1 MARIRTY
8 QLDENLST
16 SDYLLGNDGDN
27 GSVIT
32 KRFSIEDL
40 KEFINEDIPLAQQ
53 LPPGYISSTDQQGDS
68 FERSPIQV
76 QHTNAPGPHV
86 FFDGMSIAGFDVFYL
101 TLSNGQQ
108 VFRFENYNE
117 PFYLPSFVDKSFT
130 FQLVGD
136 TDNTYTGSIR
146 SYQGFLLEDTA
157 TSGQMNE
164 DFDDYVDVFYID
176 VTGRTDGQSVT
187 LTTTQLQN
195 FTITSNLTRVK
206 VEIGADFAVKGGTT
220 FDGDLDTKGNL
231 TVEGD
236 TALNGPNLDINST
249 LVEIGEDD
257 DRAEVHLHG
266 TLHFDDPNEGIVFGP
281 TEEGIPADMTTTTFT
296 VDAAGNLT
304 IDGAPTDDLPTFTF
318 TDTVNVSVEST
329 LTTTGINNT
338 GPLNQD
344 GDTSLT
350 GDLTIYTY
358 GPPDENGDR
367 FNDDGE
373 IDNSHVTISD
383 GTITSQNADGSA
395 GASVVQI
402 YANNQTDVTE
412 DVTAQLATLTIGS
425 GVFTLPEFS
434 SGVAEAL
441 PGLTEDLE
449 GAPAAFS
456 TGRFFIG
463 NEQSTGAL
471 YQGSPTEDITGI
483 TQTIAA
489 GVTSH
494 DLDTQTFTATA
505 GQTSFAL
512 NRIPEPFVSVTIDG
526 VVATTDFTDA
536 NPSIYSGTALTAG
549 QVVVFNYDTADV
561 TAFETL
567 RGLIDSDNREAIFF
581 VQSDIAG
588 VDFSAAVP
596 GTTVIPSTAD
606 VYEIISYDTITKV
619 ITFGKLGT
627 GTINIDTETL
637 SITSNI
643 VRMPGID
650 QETFNA
656 ETPDFHQFV
665 TIDAANELSKS
676 PLSFSGDFRGA
687 RYTDDDETDQGITS
701 ISFVGNNSNG
711 DAGVVTV
718 DTNPRYGTPV
728 VISATPSSPVDPF
741 DVVILRPCAI
751 ASSFTLPLAEVGDS
765 VKIVNTSL
773 LDTADPFT
781 PATTDVWSIFP
792 NTTQAIMGIS
802 NTTVLPMGETPQL
815 ELDTATASFELLYSG
830 DDLGWVIIGAE

>member
-1 MARIRTY
+1 
-8 QLDENLST
+8 
-16 SDYLLGNDGDN
+16 
-27 GSVIT
+27 
-32 KRFSIEDL
+32 
-40 KEFINEDIPLAQQ
+40 
-53 LPPGYISSTDQQGDS
+53 
-68 FERSPIQV
+68 
-76 QHTNAPGPHV
+76 
-86 FFDGMSIAGFDVFYL
+86 
-101 TLSNGQQ
+101 
-108 VFRFENYNE
+108 
-117 PFYLPSFVDKSFT
+117 
-130 FQLVGD
+130 
-136 TDNTYTGSIR
+136 
-146 SYQGFLLEDTA
+146 
-157 TSGQMNE
+157 
-164 DFDDYVDVFYID
+164 
-176 VTGRTDGQSVT
+176 
-187 LTTTQLQN
+187 
-195 FTITSNLTRVK
+195 
-206 VEIGADFAVKGGTT
+206 
-220 FDGDLDTKGNL
+220 
-231 TVEGD
+231 
-236 TALNGPNLDINST
+236 
-249 LVEIGEDD
+249 
-257 DRAEVHLHG
+257 
-266 TLHFDDPNEGIVFGP
+266 
-281 TEEGIPADMTTTTFT
+281 MTTTTFT

-483 TQTIAA
+483 SQTIAA

-512 NRIPEPFVSVTIDG
+512 NRIPSSFVSVTVDG
-526 VVATTDFTDA
+526 TDATGDFTVT
-536 NPSIYSGTALTAG
+536 NPSTYSGTALTAG
-549 QVVVFNYDTADV
+549 QVVVFNYDTSDSV
-561 TAFETL
+561 AFETL
-567 RGLIDSDNREAIFF
+567 RALIDSDNREAIFF
-581 VQSDIAG
+581 VQSDYSG
-588 VDFSAAVP
+588 VDIATATA

-627 GTINIDTETL
+627 GTINIDTEAL

-701 ISFVGNNSNG
+701 IEFC
-711 DAGVVTV
+711 
-718 DTNPRYGTPV
+718 R
-728 VISATPSSPVDPF
+728 
-741 DVVILRPCAI
+741 
-751 ASSFTLPLAEVGDS
+751 
-765 VKIVNTSL
+765 
-773 LDTADPFT
+773 
-781 PATTDVWSIFP
+781 
-792 NTTQAIMGIS
+792 
-802 NTTVLPMGETPQL
+802 
-815 ELDTATASFELLYSG
+815 
-830 DDLGWVIIGAE
+830 

>member
-32 KRFSIEDL
+32 KRFNLEDL
-40 KEFINEDIPLAQQ
+40 RDFILGDADIAFNASD
-53 LPPGYISSTDQQGDS
+53 LPQGYIPTNNQAGNA
-68 FERSPIQV
+68 FERSPLQV
-76 QHTNAPGPHV
+76 QHNQSSGPHILLGDGTIATFDM
-86 FFDGMSIAGFDVFYL
+86 FFL

-117 PFYLPSFVDKSFT
+117 PFYLPDFVGKQFT
-130 FQLVGD
+130 FKVVGD
-136 TDNTYTGSIR
+136 TETIYTGR
-146 SYQGFLLEDTA
+146 FESYQGFLLEDTA
-157 TSGQMNE
+157 TPGDPNLT
-164 DFDDYVDVFYID
+164 FDDYVDVFN
-176 VTGRTDGQSVT
+176 VTTDADPMP
-187 LTTTQLQN
+187 TTQLQD
-195 FTITSNLTRVK
+195 FTVNDFLTRVT
-206 VEIGADFAVKGGTT
+206 VETEANVNIGGSILVV
-220 FDGDLDTKGNL
+220 GDSNVTGNL
-231 TVEGD
+231 TVTGD
-236 TALNGPNLDINST
+236 TTLNGPNLDINST
-249 LVEIGEDD
+249 FVDIGSNDSQS
-257 DRAEVHLHG
+257 EVHLHG

-281 TEEGIPADMTTTTFT
+281 TEEGDPADMTTTTFT
-296 VDAAGNLT
+296 VDTAGNLT

-318 TDTVNVSVEST
+318 TDTVNVSIDST

-425 GVFTLPEFS
+425 GTFTLPEFS

-494 DLDTQTFTATA
+494 DLDTQTFTAIA

-512 NRIPEPFVSVTIDG
+512 NRIPSSFVSVTVDG
-526 VVATTDFTDA
+526 TDVTSSFTVA
-536 NPSIYSGTALTAG
+536 NPSVYNNTPPLTAG

-567 RGLIDSDNREAIFF
+567 RGLVDADNREAIFF
-581 VQSDIAG
+581 VQSDFDDS
-588 VDFSAAVP
+588 VFTTAVP

-606 VYEIISYDTITKV
+606 VYEIISYDTATKV

-627 GTINIDTETL
+627 GTINIDTEAL

-665 TIDAANELSKS
+665 TIDSANELSKS

-701 ISFVGNNSNG
+701 ISFVGNNSDG
-711 DAGVVTV
+711 DAGAVTV
-718 DTNPRYGTPV
+718 DTDPRYGTPV
-728 VISATPSSPVDPF
+728 VISATLSAPVDPF
-741 DVVILRPCAI
+741 DVVNIKTMR
-751 ASSFTLPLAEVGDS
+751 SS
-765 VKIVNTSL
+765 IVIYITFS
-773 LDTADPFT
+773 
-781 PATTDVWSIFP
+781 S
-792 NTTQAIMGIS
+792 S
-802 NTTVLPMGETPQL
+802 RR
-815 ELDTATASFELLYSG
+815 
-830 DDLGWVIIGAE
+830 

>member
-32 KRFSIEDL
+32 KRFNLEDL
-40 KEFINEDIPLAQQ
+40 RNFILGDADIAFNASD
-53 LPPGYISSTDQQGDS
+53 LPQGYIPTNNQAGDA
-68 FERSPIQV
+68 FERSPLQV
-76 QHTNAPGPHV
+76 QHTNELGPHV
-86 FFDGMSIAGFDVFYL
+86 LLADGTTATFDMFFL

-108 VFRFENYNE
+108 VLRFENYNE
-117 PFYLPSFVDKSFT
+117 PFYLQDFVGREFRFKVEGSDIDDPFQTGT
-130 FQLVGD
+130 FQE
-136 TDNTYTGSIR
+136 YR
-146 SYQGFLLEDTA
+146 GFIKEDTG
-157 TSGQMNE
+157 TGLTFN
-164 DFDDYVDVFYID
+164 DYVDVFY
-176 VTGRTDGQSVT
+176 VTTSVDPT
-187 LTTTQLQN
+187 P
-195 FTITSNLTRVK
+195 TIQIQDFIVDQALTRVT
-206 VEIGADFAVKGGTT
+206 VEYEGDQRIGGSSIIIGDSNITGT
-220 FDGDLDTKGNL
+220 L
-231 TVEGD
+231 TVGGD
-236 TALNGPNLDINST
+236 TTLNGPNLDINST

-257 DRAEVHLHG
+257 ARAEVHLQG

-281 TEEGIPADMTTTTFT
+281 TEEGMPADMTTTTFT

-318 TDTVNVSVEST
+318 TDTVNVSVDST

-358 GPPDENGDR
+358 GPPDANGDR

-425 GVFTLPEFS
+425 GTFTLPEFS

-512 NRIPEPFVSVTIDG
+512 NRIPSSFVSVTVDG
-526 VVATTDFTDA
+526 TDVTSSFTVA
-536 NPSIYSGTALTAG
+536 NPSVYNNTPPLTAG

-567 RGLIDSDNREAIFF
+567 RGLVDADNREAIFF
-581 VQSDIAG
+581 VQSDFDDS
-588 VDFSAAVP
+588 VFTTAVP
-596 GTTVIPSTAD
+596 GTTVIPSTDD
-606 VYEIISYDTITKV
+606 VYEIISYDNATKV

-627 GTINIDTETL
+627 GTINIDTEAL

-701 ISFVGNNSNG
+701 ISFIGNNSNG
-711 DAGVVTV
+711 DAGAVTV
-718 DTNPRYGTPV
+718 DTDPRYGTPV
-728 VISATPSSPVDPF
+728 VISATLSAPVDPF
-741 DVVILRPCAI
+741 DVVILRPCAA
-751 ASSFTLPLAEVGDS
+751 ASSFTLPLAVIGDS

-802 NTTVLPMGETPQL
+802 SATVLPMGETPQL